1 MPGDNTDGYFEDSS
15 HSRAQE
21 MSRRKS
27 NLAFAFFVMEKS
39 RAQDMEVFYTYCRV
53 LDDIADDSSSPVAEK
68 IRLLKKWQD
77 EIELIYAHI
86 AQEKNAGAANGKIS
100 PLGMEVMEVVRRR
113 NVPKEHMLA
122 IIRGVMRDTS
132 PEPFKT
138 FEDLRQY
145 CYGVASAVGLVSICI
160 FGYANPRTELFAET
174 LGYALQFT
182 NILRDVVDDKL
193 SQNRVYIPQEELD
206 AFGINASDL
215 ADPSKNPA
223 CRRLFKMQF
232 FRAKHYFN
240 KARRLICPEDA
251 KALAPA
257 FIMWDIYECILGR
270 IAAENFNV
278 SKDIIKIPKWKKFL
292 LAFGAVRRA
301 NRLAKAKEKTFGR
314 AAVFGGGVAGLSAAL
329 NLVYEGFDVDLFE
342 SKSILGGRA
351 ASFKWRDCQAE
362 LDNGPHALMGCY
374 KNFLSFVNMF
384 EIPGAFWPPAES
396 MTFAFSDGTS
406 ITASAGGKGVFEIL
420 KYGRIKGFL
429 SAGNL
434 KLLTKVKLGFG
445 GARKGETASEY
456 LDRNS
461 IGAEVRRF
469 FWEPF
474 CLSALNTH
482 PSEASAEVMVD
493 TLRKSLLA
501 GGRAGRLII
510 PRRPLADSFKNAAV
524 IFLKS
529 VGSCVRMSEKITSL
543 NFNGGKLESFSTS
556 AEETFSPVLA
566 VSALPWGALENL
578 LPEGELKRRLADI
591 SGADILNV
599 YMLSDRKLFAQNH
612 ICLADSPLHWI
623 FDLSGR
629 LPEGTTGYLYGI
641 TISASSLNPL
651 DAEKI
656 AEEELKKFFGEF
668 KAVSS
673 VRILCKDATTRAD
686 AKTER
691 ARPEMK
697 TEYENFLI
705 TGDWVKS
712 GLPCTLESA
721 AKNSIS
727 SLREIIK

>member
-15 HSRAQE
+15 QSRGQE

-39 RAQDMEVFYTYCRV
+39 RARDMEVFYTYCRV
-53 LDDIADDSSSPVAEK
+53 LDDIADDASSPVAEK
-68 IRLLKKWQD
+68 IRLLKKWED

-86 AQEKNAGAANGKIS
+86 AGEEKAGAGKEKIS
-100 PLGMEVMEVVRRR
+100 PLGREVMEVVRRR
-113 NVPKEHMLA
+113 DVPKEHMLA

-160 FGYANPRTELFAET
+160 FGYKNPRTELFAET

-206 AFGINASDL
+206 AFGVSAADL

-240 KARRLICPEDA
+240 KARRLVCPEDA

-257 FIMWDIYECILGR
+257 FIMWNIYECILGR
-270 IAAENFNV
+270 IAAENFKIG
-278 SKDIIKIPKWKKFL
+278 KDIIKIPKWKKFL

-301 NRLAKAKEKTFGR
+301 GRLAKAKEKAFGS

-329 NLVYEGFDVDLFE
+329 NLAYEGFEVDLFE
-342 SKSILGGRA
+342 SKSVLGGRA
-351 ASFKWRDCQAE
+351 ASFKWRDCSAE

-384 EIPGAFWPPAES
+384 EIPGAFWPPAEG
-396 MTFAFSDGTS
+396 MTFAFPDGSTV
-406 ITASAGGKGVFEIL
+406 TASMGGAGVFEIL
-420 KYGRIKGFL
+420 KFGKIKGFL
-429 SAGNL
+429 SARNL
-434 KLLTKVKLGFG
+434 LLLLKIKFGLGCG
-445 GARKGETASEY
+445 RRGETVSEY
-456 LDRNS
+456 LDRNG
-461 IGAEVRRF
+461 IGADIRRS

-474 CLSALNTH
+474 CLSALNTP

-493 TLRKSLLA
+493 TLKKSLLS
-501 GGRAGRLII
+501 GGVAGRLII
-510 PRRPLADSFKNAAV
+510 PRKPLADSFKNAATE
-524 IFLKS
+524 FLKS
-529 VGSCVRMSEKITSL
+529 VGSRVHMSEKITSL
-543 NFNGGKLESFSTS
+543 NFSGGRLESFTTS
-556 AEETFSPVLA
+556 SGGSFSPALA
-566 VSALPWGALENL
+566 VSALPWGSLENL
-578 LPEGELKRRLADI
+578 LPEGRLKERIKNI

-599 YMLSDRKLFAQNH
+599 YMLSDRKLFDKNH
-612 ICLADSPLHWI
+612 ICLVDSPLHWV
-623 FDLSGR
+623 FDLSDR
-629 LPEGTTGYLYGI
+629 LPKGASGYLYGI

-651 DAEKI
+651 EAERV
-656 AEEELKKFFGEF
+656 AESELKKFFGEF
-668 KAVSS
+668 KVVSS

-686 AKTER
+686 AKTEG
-691 ARPEMK
+691 ARPEMR
-697 TEYENFLI
+697 TEYENFLL

-721 AKNSIS
+721 AKNSMF
-727 SLREIIK
+727 SLREIVK